1 MGDTISNEKVASKVV
16 GHKWAFNTPES
27 KMKYGNKAKEIDY
40 NFAPALDSDVVS
52 TITHQKLLK
61 LPLVHGNLLKE
72 ATRFNKDQTQSAL
85 HKVAQQT
92 NMLLLKKVKSSNTQL
107 VKNLILT
114 SDIPLITKLLLLIK
128 LAMSGTQQLYECLL
142 QVDIYYLR
150 TFHLTYHNK
159 KK

>member
-1 MGDTISNEKVASKVV
+1 MGLFQLLLIK
-16 GHKWAFNTPES
+16 
-27 KMKYGNKAKEIDY
+27 
-40 NFAPALDSDVVS
+40 
-52 TITHQKLLK
+52 KLLK

-72 ATRFNKDQTQSAL
+72 ATWFNKDQTQSAL

-114 SDIPLITKLLLLIK
+114 SDILLITKLLLLIK